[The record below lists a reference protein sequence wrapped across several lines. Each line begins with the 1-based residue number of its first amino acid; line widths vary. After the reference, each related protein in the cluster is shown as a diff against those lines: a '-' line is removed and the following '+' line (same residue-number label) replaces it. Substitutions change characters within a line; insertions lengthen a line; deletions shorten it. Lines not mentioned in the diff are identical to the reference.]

1 MPSPLLGLMVEF
13 DPTNYTVNEGGV
25 AMLRI
30 GKIGEAYYPVSVD
43 LTIFIISNGK
53 LQWSGWWGWR
63 RLFFLTLSYITECS
77 NTLYLGIT
85 VEFGDNWVFDH
96 GIKQANKLQKPTTR
110 LQIDLHCPTVP
121 KKH

>member
-1 MPSPLLGLMVEF
+1 MVEF

-30 GKIGEAYYPVSVD
+30 VKIGEADCPVSVD
-43 LTIFIISNGK
+43 LTIFITNGK

-77 NTLYLGIT
+77 STLYL
-85 VEFGDNWVFDH
+85 VEFWDNWFFDH
-96 GIKQANKLQKPTTR
+96 GIKQGKSYKSRQQGCRSTY
-110 LQIDLHCPTVP
+110 TVQQFT
-121 KKH
+121 KTLTNVR